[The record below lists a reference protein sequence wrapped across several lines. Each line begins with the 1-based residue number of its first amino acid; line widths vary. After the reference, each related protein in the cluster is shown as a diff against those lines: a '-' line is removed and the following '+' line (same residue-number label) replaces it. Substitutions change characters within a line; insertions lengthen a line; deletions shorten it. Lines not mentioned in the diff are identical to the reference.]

1 MKYWC
6 YYTDVVRYLE
16 KLEALCAPKTQA
28 PAYLIWQDDGGPS
41 MIVGPGVEWYRGDGP
56 PPHIDAITLSLINR
70 AVNRA
75 VTARECP
82 WACGP
87 IGAATVRKRLLL
99 PTDPP
104 LSASGPPRKMKTRGF
119 STERSARTSPNRKKP
134 HEISAEQS
142 CTETRP
148 KSKKTSGVSTE
159 QSRVETPPNRTTQNQ
174 AAPPARSKQSNQS
187 KAPRMWRAP
196 PGGPRRPPGR
206 RCRHSCRH
214 HQIPGPARKP
224 ATPPARKANKRRTNF
239 PKPAQTC
246 SLSL

>member
-16 KLEALCAPKTQA
+16 KLEALYAPKTKA

-56 PPHIDAITLSLINR
+56 PPHIDAITVSLINR

-75 VTARECP
+75 VTARE
-82 WACGP
+82 
-87 IGAATVRKRLLL
+87 
-99 PTDPP
+99 
-104 LSASGPPRKMKTRGF
+104 
-119 STERSARTSPNRKKP
+119 RSACVRPNRKKP

-159 QSRVETPPNRTTQNQ
+159 QSRVEAPPSRTTQNQ
-174 AAPPARSKQSNQS
+174 AAPPARSKHGDLSN
-187 KAPRMWRAP
+187 APRMWRAP
-196 PGGPRRPPGR
+196 PGGLRRPPGR

-214 HQIPGPARKP
+214 HQNPDPTRKP
-224 ATPPARKANKRRTNF
+224 ATAPARKANKRRTNF
-239 PKPAQTC
+239 LNLVIHFTLVGVLRLGGNLLIGQRLA
-246 SLSL
+246 